1 MFKARKLFV
10 IICIIGLM
18 LILVQCKPDQTYP
31 EEGIWYCAELQMQ
44 ICREKDR
51 TERYTHAIIDGE
63 KRNCAL
69 YTDYGNRFFSVVYM
83 YEVDEKYESTT
94 LYRGEFISFNDEKI
108 VTRDTQT
115 QTEYVFVRVPEQ

>member
-44 ICREKDR
+44 ICLEKDR

-69 YTDYGNRFFSVVYM
+69 C
-83 YEVDEKYESTT
+83 
-94 LYRGEFISFNDEKI
+94 L
-108 VTRDTQT
+108 
-115 QTEYVFVRVPEQ
+115 